1 MEINSESLS
10 DQIPYYLTQSQKEW
24 LVKALKDFQDNQGN
38 TNYYFNAYHDELLQ
52 GDGWTKLQM
61 RRFETGEKGTIL
73 GIILSNSCDVSSEN
87 KRDLPAKITFAPL
100 VPLDRYVKL
109 LESKGINSDQV
120 QNKVKDIKKQAI
132 TSLFFLPAGGDLE
145 NDHIALLDEL
155 YSMSTKVFESDT
167 AKSKVFTLSLFGFY
181 LFIFKISVHF
191 CRFGEEVTRN

>member
-1 MEINSESLS
+1 MEINSESIRE
-10 DQIPYYLTQSQKEW
+10 QIPYYLTKSQKEW
-24 LVKALKDFQDNQGN
+24 LVKALKDFQNNQGN
-38 TNYYFNAYHDELLQ
+38 VNYYLHAYHDELLQ

-109 LESKGINSDQV
+109 LELRGINSDLIQA
-120 QNKVKDIKKQAI
+120 KVKSIKKQAI
-132 TSLFFLPAGGDLE
+132 TSLFFLPAGGDLD
-145 NDHIALLDEL
+145 NDHVALLDEL
-155 YSMSTKVFESDT
+155 YSMPAKVFESET

-191 CRFGEEVTRN
+191 CRFGEDVARN